1 MVLLLRGDVM
11 RMTRLVAAIGIVSA
25 LVLAGGIT
33 AGLILAR
40 DQAPAAPA
48 PMASEAAVPAPDA
61 AAETGPVA
69 VLEREL
75 AAAPGPDPKAA
86 AETSP
91 VAVLETGP
99 VAVLET
105 GPVAVLET
113 GPAAAPKPELAAMP
127 EPGPKATPVTQM
139 GGPSEG
145 TSSELEG
152 ASPGTVYTYQDG
164 DRTLRVV
171 LEPPRQAVKETIAD
185 AASED
190 GVSKKGELDS
200 ITRKQSGPGDGQPVF
215 RSESGGGLMALPGG
229 IMLALDP
236 EWDQAAVEKFFSQ
249 NGISLDRTSELDFL
263 DNGFFVETEP
273 GFPSLELANALASQE
288 GVIISSPNWAREVE
302 LK

>member
-1 MVLLLRGDVM
+1 
-11 RMTRLVAAIGIVSA
+11 MTRLVAAIGFVSA

-33 AGLILAR
+33 AGLIFAR
-40 DQAPAAPA
+40 DQAPPTAPTV
-48 PMASEAAVPAPDA
+48 SEAVVPTPDA
-61 AAETGPVA
+61 AAESGLTAMP
-69 VLEREL
+69 E
-75 AAAPGPDPKAA
+75 P
-86 AETSP
+86 
-91 VAVLETGP
+91 
-99 VAVLET
+99 

-113 GPAAAPKPELAAMP
+113 GPAAVLEPSPAVAPKAELAAMP

-171 LEPPRQAVKETIAD
+171 LEPPKQSQETVAE

-190 GVSKKGELDS
+190 GVVKKGELAS

-215 RSESGGGLMALPGG
+215 RSESGGGLMTLPGG
-229 IMLALDP
+229 IILGLDP
-236 EWDQAAVEKFFSQ
+236 EWDRDTVEKFFSQ
-249 NGISLDRTSELDFL
+249 NGIALERASELDFV

-273 GFPSLELANALASQE
+273 GFPSLELANTLADQD
-288 GVIISSPNWAREVE
+288 GVILSSPNWSREVE

>member
-1 MVLLLRGDVM
+1 M

-69 VLEREL
+69 VLETGPAAMPEREL
-75 AAAPGPDPKAA
+75 AAA
-86 AETSP
+86 
-91 VAVLETGP
+91 LETGP

-105 GPVAVLET
+105 APAV
-113 GPAAAPKPELAAMP
+113 APKAELAAMP

-200 ITRKQSGPGDGQPVF
+200 LTRKQSGPDDGQPVF
-215 RSESGGGLMALPGG
+215 RSESGGGLMTLPGG
-229 IMLALDP
+229 IILALDP
-236 EWDQAAVEKFFSQ
+236 EWDQDAVEKFFSR
-249 NGISLDRTSELDFL
+249 NGISLERASELDFL

-273 GFPSLELANALASQE
+273 GFPSLELANALAGQE
-288 GVIISSPNWAREVE
+288 GVILSSPNWAREVE

>member
-86 AETSP
+86 AETS
-91 VAVLETGP
+91 P

>member
-1 MVLLLRGDVM
+1 M
-11 RMTRLVAAIGIVSA
+11 RMTRLVAAIGFVSA

-33 AGLILAR
+33 AGLIFAR
-40 DQAPAAPA
+40 DQAPPAPV

-61 AAETGPVA
+61 AAETGLTAMP
-69 VLEREL
+69 E
-75 AAAPGPDPKAA
+75 P
-86 AETSP
+86 
-91 VAVLETGP
+91 
-99 VAVLET
+99 

-113 GPAAAPKPELAAMP
+113 GPAAMPEPGPAAVLEPSPAVAPKAELAAMP

-164 DRTLRVV
+164 DRALRVV
-171 LEPPRQAVKETIAD
+171 LEPPKQPQETVAE

-190 GVSKKGELDS
+190 GVARKGELDS

-215 RSESGGGLMALPGG
+215 RSESGGELMTLPGG

-273 GFPSLELANALASQE
+273 GFPSLELANALAGQE
-288 GVIISSPNWAREVE
+288 GVIISSPNWAREVD